1 MNFDRPEKR
10 YDRWLTLGADCS
22 DGASNQILLMKW
34 VNNIM
39 PYGSK
44 ATGILPMLSKIA
56 LHGNFPLIIR
66 HFISKITDCTQP
78 SEPAIPLFRPV
89 KIHLKKH
96 KNLLQI
102 QQFSVQ

>member
-1 MNFDRPEKR
+1 
-10 YDRWLTLGADCS
+10 
-22 DGASNQILLMKW
+22 MKW

-78 SEPAIPLFRPV
+78 SEQSAPSVNHRSFHSASRHTAFPACQNSFE
-89 KIHLKKH
+89 KT
-96 KNLLQI
+96 
-102 QQFSVQ
+102 

>member
-1 MNFDRPEKR
+1 M
-10 YDRWLTLGADCS
+10 TLGADCS

-56 LHGNFPLIIR
+56 LHGNVIKLGFV
-66 HFISKITDCTQP
+66 
-78 SEPAIPLFRPV
+78 IP
-89 KIHLKKH
+89 K
-96 KNLLQI
+96 
-102 QQFSVQ
+102 